1 MPNAVRLALVI
12 TELEVGGAENCL
24 VNLAT
29 GIDRGRFAP
38 VVYSLAPRPAAASDT
53 LVRRLEDAG
62 IETHFLGV
70 KSKWQF
76 LSAVTRL
83 QKLLAAQLA
92 DIVQTFLFHA
102 NVVGALAARQAKI
115 DRICLGIRVADPS
128 RSRHWIE
135 RGAARRA
142 DRIVCVSQSVADFC
156 RTTAGFPEDKL
167 VVIPNGVN
175 LARFAGATP
184 LGLAELG
191 VPAGRRALL
200 FVGRL
205 DRQKGLDVLLPAMP
219 KLFEQLPLHD
229 LVIVGEGPQRRE
241 LETLAGGDQRIH
253 FTGRRSDVPNILAAA
268 DVLVLP
274 SRYEGMPN
282 VLLEAMAA
290 GKPVVATRAEG
301 VMELL
306 GDGAEQQTAEL
317 TDLPGFL
324 GKIAKLANSADT
336 ASQLASVLG
345 SRNQMR
351 VKTAYSMPAMIDAY
365 EALYGSLASGNA
377 S

>member
-1 MPNAVRLALVI
+1 MPHAVRLALVI

-29 GIDRGRFAP
+29 GIDRQRFAP
-38 VVYSLAPRPAAASDT
+38 VVYSLAPRPVAPGDT
-53 LVRRLEDAG
+53 LVRRMEDAG
-62 IETHFLGV
+62 IETHFLGIE
-70 KSKWQF
+70 SKWQF

-83 QKLLAAQLA
+83 QKRLAAQQA

-102 NVVGALAARQAKI
+102 NVVGTHAARRAKCGS
-115 DRICLGIRVADPS
+115 ICLGIRVADPS

-135 RGAARRA
+135 RGAARHA

-156 RTTAGFPEDKL
+156 RTRVGFPDDKL
-167 VVIPNGVN
+167 VVIPNGVD

-184 LGLAELG
+184 LNLALLG

-229 LVIVGEGPQRRE
+229 LVIVGDGPQRRE
-241 LETLAGGDQRIH
+241 LEILAGGDARIH
-253 FTGRRSDVPNILAAA
+253 FTGRRSDVANILAAS
-268 DVLVLP
+268 DLLILP

-290 GKPVVATRAEG
+290 AKPVVATRAEG
-301 VMELL
+301 VVELL
-306 GDGAEQQTAEL
+306 GDGAPQQTAEL
-317 TDLPGFL
+317 GDLPSFL
-324 GKIAKLANSADT
+324 GRIAMLANSTD
-336 ASQLASVLG
+336 LAIELG

-351 VKTAYSMPAMIDAY
+351 VKTAYSLRAMIHAY
-365 EALYGSLASGNA
+365 EALYGSLAS
-377 S
+377 SPPR